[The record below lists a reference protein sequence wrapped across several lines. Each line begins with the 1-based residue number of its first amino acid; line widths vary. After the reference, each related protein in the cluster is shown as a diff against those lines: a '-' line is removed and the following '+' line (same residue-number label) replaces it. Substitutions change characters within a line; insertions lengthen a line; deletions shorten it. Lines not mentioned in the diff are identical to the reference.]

1 MYYRSKKPTTSLYD
15 DIYLENDRL
24 QDITDDDYLN
34 HLNQVE
40 RNIFQYI
47 SKGYSYEEIEKLLK
61 KPVNTIKSIVRRGR
75 IKIKS
80 AYADKK

>member
-40 RNIFQYI
+40 RNIFQHI
-47 SKGYSYEEIEKLLK
+47 SKGYSYEEIGKLFK
-61 KPVNTIKSIVRRGR
+61 KPINTIKSIVRRGR
-75 IKIKS
+75 LKIKLACAS
-80 AYADKK
+80 KK